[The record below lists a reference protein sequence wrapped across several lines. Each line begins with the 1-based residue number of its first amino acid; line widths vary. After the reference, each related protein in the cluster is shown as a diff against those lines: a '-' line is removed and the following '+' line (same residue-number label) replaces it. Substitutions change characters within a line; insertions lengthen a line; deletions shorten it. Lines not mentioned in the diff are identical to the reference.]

1 MNNTTNRMSKT
12 CIIFFIIVFIIFGVL
27 FSIEFILY
35 KICKLMIKYT
45 FFAILLVIFLHYLF
59 FRMIILSIAFPGS
72 SKLIKLQTQY
82 ALGKKQAEIILE
94 ILEDLYKSFD
104 LFKKS
109 NDIYNVTFLINMKK
123 AIRNSMDYVNYFVET
138 FQKMKSQFNNLNET
152 QNQFYLSLI
161 MLKDDIKESKILQ
174 FISSEIAKSK
184 ANSLITDEE
193 VQIDQT
199 HQIFDKILLNIKN
212 IKEILIEYIGIK
224 KKWYQFAYIRNMFN
238 NILFGTIE
246 QFKVELPNYFFF
258 EEKSFL
264 TSDNQ
269 RIEYIIIH
277 PEEERTINNN
287 ETNKKNALIIC
298 GPNGSAYQLFSKNI
312 HLDYYLRRGLD
323 IICWNYRGYGFST
336 GKPSY
341 NNIRT
346 DVIELYNEIKKL
358 DKYKKI
364 GVHGISIGG
373 IPACHLS
380 SEKRDIQLLISDRNF
395 GQIEYIIRTLPIGYF
410 LINFYKIFLFQKT
423 RTIDDYLNTKC
434 YKIVLNDP
442 MDTIVKECGSLKTL
456 TSEEI
461 INNYLIKYNSSSPN
475 NINNEIIPLSSYS
488 SSVKNDDKR
497 KKKNSLDFLL
507 DKKEDKEI
515 FINCLLDICDEV
527 NLNKNEIN
535 NTKDKDSSNEII
547 IDEVEKSRL
556 KILKKIRDIFFNFSS
571 GGDTLYTL
579 FEITKTWRKIIFIIN
594 FFNNLIIWGNK
605 NYDENEPS
613 IHYFTTENLTMIF
626 SDIKDSLEIFLKQ
639 DDIIKCSN
647 MKIYNDVV
655 KFKNYMNTFEK
666 NFRTFYIK
674 KESDSRNSIN
684 LITNSSLIN
693 ISNNSGSTGNKSI
706 QKSENTLTEI
716 NTNIRN
722 YEKSLIN
729 LGRGNLITLTCG
741 HNGSLNYEELET
753 LMKYMNLSK
762 IFEVN

>member
-1 MNNTTNRMSKT
+1 MWTKW
-12 CIIFFIIVFIIFGVL
+12 
-27 FSIEFILY
+27 FSI
-35 KICKLMIKYT
+35 
-45 FFAILLVIFLHYLF
+45 
-59 FRMIILSIAFPGS
+59 S
-72 SKLIKLQTQY
+72 
-82 ALGKKQAEIILE
+82 
-94 ILEDLYKSFD
+94 
-104 LFKKS
+104 
-109 NDIYNVTFLINMKK
+109 
-123 AIRNSMDYVNYFVET
+123 
-138 FQKMKSQFNNLNET
+138 
-152 QNQFYLSLI
+152 
-161 MLKDDIKESKILQ
+161 
-174 FISSEIAKSK
+174 
-184 ANSLITDEE
+184 
-193 VQIDQT
+193 
-199 HQIFDKILLNIKN
+199 
-212 IKEILIEYIGIK
+212 
-224 KKWYQFAYIRNMFN
+224 
-238 NILFGTIE
+238 
-246 QFKVELPNYFFF
+246 
-258 EEKSFL
+258 
-264 TSDNQ
+264 
-269 RIEYIIIH
+269 
-277 PEEERTINNN
+277 
-287 ETNKKNALIIC
+287 IIC

-341 NNIRT
+341 NNIRN

-410 LINFYKIFLFQKT
+410 LIYFYKIFLFQKT

-507 DKKEDKEI
+507 DKEEDKEI

-527 NLNKNEIN
+527 NLNKKEIN
-535 NTKDKDSSNEII
+535 DIKDKDSSDEII
-547 IDEVEKSRL
+547 VDEVEKSRL

-647 MKIYNDVV
+647 MKIYNDVD
-655 KFKNYMNTFEK
+655 KFKNYMKIFEK
-666 NFRTFYIK
+666 NFQTFYIK
-674 KESDSRNSIN
+674 RERNSSNSLN

>member
-59 FRMIILSIAFPGS
+59 LRMIILSIAFPGS

-82 ALGKKQAEIILE
+82 ALGKKQAEIILDS
-94 ILEDLYKSFD
+94 LEDLFNSIES
-104 LFKKS
+104 FKKTS
-109 NDIYNVTFLINMKK
+109 DINDVLLLINIKK
-123 AIRNSMDYVNYFVET
+123 SIRNSMDYVNYFVEI

-152 QNQFYLSLI
+152 QNQFYLALI

-174 FISSEIAKSK
+174 YITSEIARSK
-184 ANSLITDEE
+184 ANSLISEE
-193 VQIDQT
+193 EIQIAQT
-199 HQIFDKILLNIKN
+199 NQIFNKIQLNIKN
-212 IKEILIEYIGIK
+212 IKQILKEYIGSE
-224 KKWYQFAYIRNMFN
+224 KKWYQFPYIRNMFK

-246 QFKVELPNYFFF
+246 QFQVELPNYFFF

-264 TSDNQ
+264 TSDNE

-277 PEEERTINNN
+277 PEEEKVINNK

-341 NNIRT
+341 NNIRN
-346 DVIELYNEIKKL
+346 DVIELYNEIRKL

-373 IPACHLS
+373 IPACYLS

-410 LINFYKIFLFQKT
+410 LIYFYKIFLFQKT

-488 SSVKNDDKR
+488 SSVKNDEKK

-507 DKKEDKEI
+507 DKEEDKEI

-527 NLNKNEIN
+527 NLNKKEIN
-535 NTKDKDSSNEII
+535 DIKDKDSSDEII
-547 IDEVEKSRL
+547 VDEVEKSRL

-647 MKIYNDVV
+647 MKIYNDVD
-655 KFKNYMNTFEK
+655 KFKNYMKIFEK
-666 NFRTFYIK
+666 NFQTFYIK
-674 KESDSRNSIN
+674 RERNSSNSLN

>member
-12 CIIFFIIVFIIFGVL
+12 CIIFFIIVFVIFGVL
-27 FSIEFILY
+27 FSIEFLLY

-45 FFAILLVIFLHYLF
+45 IFAILLVIFLHYLF
-59 FRMIILSIAFPGS
+59 MRSIILAVAFPGS

-123 AIRNSMDYVNYFVET
+123 AIRNSMDYVNYFIDI
-138 FQKMKSQFNNLNET
+138 FSKMKSQFNNLNQT

-193 VQIDQT
+193 IQIDQT

-246 QFKVELPNYFFF
+246 QFHVELPNYFFF

-336 GKPSY
+336 GKASY

-346 DVIELYNEIKKL
+346 DVIELYNEIKKI

-373 IPACHLS
+373 IPACYLS
-380 SEKRDIQLLISDRNF
+380 SEKNDIQLLISDRNF

-442 MDTIVKECGSLKTL
+442 MDSIVKECGSLKTL
-456 TSEEI
+456 TSEKI
-461 INNYLIKYNSSSPN
+461 INTNLFKQNITSHNNS
-475 NINNEIIPLSSYS
+475 NNENIPLSNYS
-488 SSVKNDDKR
+488 SNFKNDISKH
-497 KKKNSLDFLL
+497 KKNSLDFLL

-556 KILKKIRDIFFNFSS
+556 KILKKIRDIFF
-571 GGDTLYTL
+571 
-579 FEITKTWRKIIFIIN
+579 
-594 FFNNLIIWGNK
+594 
-605 NYDENEPS
+605 
-613 IHYFTTENLTMIF
+613 
-626 SDIKDSLEIFLKQ
+626 
-639 DDIIKCSN
+639 
-647 MKIYNDVV
+647 
-655 KFKNYMNTFEK
+655 
-666 NFRTFYIK
+666 
-674 KESDSRNSIN
+674 
-684 LITNSSLIN
+684 
-693 ISNNSGSTGNKSI
+693 
-706 QKSENTLTEI
+706 
-716 NTNIRN
+716 
-722 YEKSLIN
+722 
-729 LGRGNLITLTCG
+729 
-741 HNGSLNYEELET
+741 
-753 LMKYMNLSK
+753 
-762 IFEVN
+762 

>member
-59 FRMIILSIAFPGS
+59 LRMIILSIAFPGS

-82 ALGKKQAEIILE
+82 ALGKKQAEIILDS
-94 ILEDLYKSFD
+94 LEDLFNSIES
-104 LFKKS
+104 FKKTS
-109 NDIYNVTFLINMKK
+109 DINDVLLLINIKK
-123 AIRNSMDYVNYFVET
+123 SIRNSMDYVNYFVET
-138 FQKMKSQFNNLNET
+138 FQKMKSQYNNLNET
-152 QNQFYLSLI
+152 QNQFYLALI

-174 FISSEIAKSK
+174 YITSEIARSK
-184 ANSLITDEE
+184 ANSLISEE
-193 VQIDQT
+193 EIQIDQT
-199 HQIFDKILLNIKN
+199 NQIFNKIQLNIKN
-212 IKEILIEYIGIK
+212 IKQILKEYIGSE
-224 KKWYQFAYIRNMFN
+224 KKWYQFAYIRNMFK

-246 QFKVELPNYFFF
+246 QFQVELPNYFFF

-264 TSDNQ
+264 TSDNE

-277 PEEERTINNN
+277 PEEEKVINNK

-346 DVIELYNEIKKL
+346 DVIELYEEIKKL

-410 LINFYKIFLFQKT
+410 LIYFYKIFLFQKT

-507 DKKEDKEI
+507 DKEEDKEI

-527 NLNKNEIN
+527 NLNKKEIN
-535 NTKDKDSSNEII
+535 DIKDKDSSDEII
-547 IDEVEKSRL
+547 VDEVEKSRL

-647 MKIYNDVV
+647 MKIYNDVD
-655 KFKNYMNTFEK
+655 KFKNYMKIFEK
-666 NFRTFYIK
+666 NFQTFYIK
-674 KESDSRNSIN
+674 RERNSSNSLN

>member
-59 FRMIILSIAFPGS
+59 LRMIILSIAFPGS

-123 AIRNSMDYVNYFVET
+123 AIRNSMDYVNYFIDI
-138 FQKMKSQFNNLNET
+138 FSKMKSQFNNLNQT

-193 VQIDQT
+193 IQIDQT

-246 QFKVELPNYFFF
+246 QFHVELPNYFFF

-264 TSDNQ
+264 TSDNE

-277 PEEERTINNN
+277 PEEEKGINNK

-341 NNIRT
+341 NNIRN

-410 LINFYKIFLFQKT
+410 LIYFYKIFLFQKT

-507 DKKEDKEI
+507 DKEEDKEI

-527 NLNKNEIN
+527 NLNKKEIN
-535 NTKDKDSSNEII
+535 DIKDKDSSDEII
-547 IDEVEKSRL
+547 VDEVEKSRL

-693 ISNNSGSTGNKSI
+693 NSHNSSSSGNKSI
-706 QKSENTLTEI
+706 KNSINTLSEI
-716 NTNIRN
+716 NSNIKN
-722 YEKSLIN
+722 YEKDLIK

-741 HNGSLNYEELET
+741 HNGGLNYEELET
-753 LMKYMNLSK
+753 LMKHMDSSK
-762 IFEVN
+762 IFDVN

>member
-12 CIIFFIIVFIIFGVL
+12 CIIFFIIVFVIFGVL
-27 FSIEFILY
+27 FSIEFLLY

-45 FFAILLVIFLHYLF
+45 IFAILLVIFLHYLF
-59 FRMIILSIAFPGS
+59 MRSIILAVAFPGS

-123 AIRNSMDYVNYFVET
+123 AIRNSMDYVNYFIDI
-138 FQKMKSQFNNLNET
+138 FSKMKSQFNNLNQT

-193 VQIDQT
+193 IQIDQT

-246 QFKVELPNYFFF
+246 QFHVELPNYFFF

-336 GKPSY
+336 GKASY

-373 IPACHLS
+373 IPACYLS
-380 SEKRDIQLLISDRNF
+380 SEKNDIQLLISDRNF

-442 MDTIVKECGSLKTL
+442 MDSIVKECGSLKTL
-456 TSEEI
+456 TSEKI
-461 INNYLIKYNSSSPN
+461 INTNLFKQNITSHNNS
-475 NINNEIIPLSSYS
+475 NNENIPLSNYS
-488 SSVKNDDKR
+488 SNFKNDISKH
-497 KKKNSLDFLL
+497 KKNSLDFLL

-571 GGDTLYTL
+571 GGDSLNTL
-579 FEITKTWRKIIFIIN
+579 FDIKKTWRKIIFIIN

-605 NYDENEPS
+605 NIDENEPS
-613 IHYFTTENLTMIF
+613 IHYFTTENLIF
-626 SDIKDSLEIFLKQ
+626 VFSEIKEKLEKFLKQ

-693 ISNNSGSTGNKSI
+693 NSHNSSSSGNNSIKNSK
-706 QKSENTLTEI
+706 NTLAEI
-716 NTNIRN
+716 NSNIKN
-722 YEKSLIN
+722 YEKDLIK

-741 HNGSLNYEELET
+741 HNGGLNYEELET
-753 LMKYMNLSK
+753 LMKHMDSSK
-762 IFEVN
+762 IFDVN